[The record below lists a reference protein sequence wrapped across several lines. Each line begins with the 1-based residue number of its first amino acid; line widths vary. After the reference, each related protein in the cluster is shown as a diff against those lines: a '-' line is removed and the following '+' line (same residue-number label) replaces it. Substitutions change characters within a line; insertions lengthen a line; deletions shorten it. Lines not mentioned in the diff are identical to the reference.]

1 MTENSSQKAAKKIL
15 VVDDEPLILRVV
27 SSRLKVNGYDVIT
40 ASDGQEAFDKARN
53 ENPDLIVLDVMLPKM
68 DGYKVCRLLKQ
79 EEKYRHIPIMMFSA
93 RVQTEDQEKGL
104 EAGANYYLTKSSF
117 HDETLLRAV
126 RDLIGES

>member
-1 MTENSSQKAAKKIL
+1 MAENPSQKTAKKIL

-27 SSRLKVNGYDVIT
+27 SSRLKVNGYNVIT
-40 ASDGQEAFDKARN
+40 ASDGQEAFDKARS

-79 EEKYRHIPIMMFSA
+79 EDKYRHIPIMMFSA

-104 EAGANYYLTKSSF
+104 EAGANAYMTKPF
-117 HDETLLRAV
+117 DPVKFLAKLEELLK
-126 RDLIGES
+126 S